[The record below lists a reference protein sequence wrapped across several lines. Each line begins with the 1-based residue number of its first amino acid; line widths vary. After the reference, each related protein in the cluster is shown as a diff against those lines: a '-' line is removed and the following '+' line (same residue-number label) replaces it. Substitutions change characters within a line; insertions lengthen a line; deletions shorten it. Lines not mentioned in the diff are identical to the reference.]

1 MDVWVAELRRT
12 PNSLGFET
20 ENISGDIAVG
30 WDSRG
35 REFETVVNLMCDA
48 RATASAGVF
57 LRHNCLL
64 GLKASAET
72 DSRVHA
78 SVLTKSLN

>member
-1 MDVWVAELRRT
+1 MDAWVAELRRT

-30 WDSRG
+30 RDSRG

-48 RATASAGVF
+48 RATA
-57 LRHNCLL
+57 
-64 GLKASAET
+64 
-72 DSRVHA
+72 
-78 SVLTKSLN
+78 